1 MKKLIRAVV
10 VDDEKYSLEL
20 FKIIAESI
28 SDIQICAS
36 FENYLEAMEYIQS
49 NRVDVVFLDIEMP
62 EVNGLELSQRILNIK
77 PEANIVF
84 VTAFNKYAVE
94 AFEINAVDY
103 LMKPFTVDRLKKTV
117 QRLKDRKSTKN
128 NSYDNDIYFKCFGS
142 FNIYKNGESI
152 ICKNSKAREILAYL
166 LHNEGVPVG
175 WEKIVDAI
183 WPEHDYEKAH
193 ANFHSTFYLLRKFL
207 SENNIAHIIEY
218 SRGSYRVQK
227 DKIHCDMY
235 EFKKLLH
242 NYRGKKLDK
251 ELYNSI
257 ELLFT
262 GGYFEEN
269 GYSWAYAKAAELEMN
284 HNKLIDK
291 YVF

>member
-1 MKKLIRAVV
+1 MKKLIKAIV

-20 FKIIAESI
+20 FKIVAQGI

-36 FENYLEAMEYIQS
+36 FENYLEVMDYIKS

-62 EVNGLELSQRILNIK
+62 EVNGLELSQMILNVK
-77 PEANIVF
+77 PEVDIVF

-94 AFEINAVDY
+94 AFEINALDY
-103 LMKPFTVDRLKKTV
+103 LMKPFTVDRLKKTL
-117 QRLKDRKSTKN
+117 QRLKEKKSTKDSKHN
-128 NSYDNDIYFKCFGS
+128 NDVYFKCFGS
-142 FNIYKNGESI
+142 FAIYKNGENI

-166 LHNEGVPVG
+166 VHNEGVPVG

-207 SENNIAHIIEY
+207 SENQIAHILEY
-218 SRGSYRVQK
+218 SRGSYRIQK

-235 EFKKLLH
+235 EFKKLLQS
-242 NYRGKKLDK
+242 YGRKKIDK
-251 ELYNSI
+251 ELYNNV
-257 ELLFT
+257 EQLFT

-269 GYSWAYAKAAELEMN
+269 GYSWAYAKAAELEIN
-284 HNKLIDK
+284 HNKIKDK